1 MLARKMAAR
10 LEAWRAA
17 QGERPKA
24 FLLSGAR
31 QTGKTFTVREFARQH
46 YANYI
51 EVNFLDN
58 EDAASLLTAAQDSDE
73 LVTRLSLLSKQ
84 PLDAG
89 RTLVFFD
96 EIQASPDMLT
106 VAKFLVEQDRFDLVL
121 SGSLLGVEIGRAHV

>member
-1 MLARKMAAR
+1 MLARKMTDR
-10 LEAWRAA
+10 LETWRRM
-17 QGERPKA
+17 QGEKPKA

-31 QTGKTFTVREFARQH
+31 QTGKTFTVREFARLH

-58 EDAASLLTAAQDSDE
+58 EGAASLLAAAQGSDD

-89 RTLVFFD
+89 WTLVF
-96 EIQASPDMLT
+96 ST
-106 VAKFLVEQDRFDLVL
+106 R
-121 SGSLLGVEIGRAHV
+121 SRRAPIANRGEVSCGTGPL